1 MIKGIDISCWQENV
15 NYNELKKQGI
25 EFAIIR
31 IGYGKNKSQKDKL
44 FETHYEGLKNAGIK
58 IGIYLYSYMTSLEA
72 GKQEAENCLYF
83 LKGRQIDLPIFID
96 LEENRTAKLGIDIVT
111 KGAIEFCKT
120 IKNAGYEAGVYA
132 NLNWFKN
139 YVNPYKIIE
148 NGFKIWLAQWNDKIT
163 ADFNVDIW
171 QYTSKGKLNGISGNV
186 DLDYQL
192 KDEQT
197 ENPIE
202 STKKTIEELANEV
215 ISGKWGNGNDRYER
229 LTNAGYNYENVQN
242 KVNEILGVN
251 KKLYYIVKSGDT
263 LTRISNKFGVSI
275 NQLVE
280 WNNIKNPNLIFV
292 GQKLRVK

>member
-1 MIKGIDISCWQENV
+1 MIKGIDLSCWQEKV

-58 IGIYLYSYMTSLEA
+58 IGIYLYSYMTSIEA

-83 LKGRQIDLPIFID
+83 LKGRKIDLPIFID
-96 LEENRTAKLGIDIVT
+96 LEENRTAKLGCDAVT

-120 IKNAGYEAGVYA
+120 IKKAGYEAGVYA
-132 NLNWFKN
+132 NLNWFTN

-163 ADFNVDIW
+163 ANFNVDIW

-202 STKKTIEELANEV
+202 PTKKTIEELANEV
-215 ISGKWGNGNDRYER
+215 ISGKWGNGKDRYER
-229 LTNAGYNYENVQN
+229 LTNAGYNYEDVQN

-251 KKLYYIVKSGDT
+251 KKLYYIVKYGDT

-292 GQKLRVK
+292 DQKLRVK

>member
-31 IGYGKNKSQKDKL
+31 IGYGKNKSQKDKM
-44 FETHYEGLKNAGIK
+44 FEAHYEGLKNAGIK
-58 IGIYLYSYMTSLEA
+58 IGIYLYSYMTSIEA

-83 LKGRQIDLPIFID
+83 LKGRKIDLPIFID
-96 LEENRTAKLGIDIVT
+96 LEENRTAKLGNVAIT
-111 KGAIEFCKT
+111 KGAIEFCKI

-132 NLNWFKN
+132 NLNWFTN

-163 ADFNVDIW
+163 ANFNVDIW

-202 STKKTIEELANEV
+202 PTKKTIEELANEV
-215 ISGKWGNGNDRYER
+215 INGKWGNGKDRYER
-229 LTNAGYNYENVQN
+229 LTNAGYNYEDVQN

-251 KKLYYIVKSGDT
+251 KKLYYIVKYGDT

-292 GQKLRVK
+292 DQKLRVK

>member
-1 MIKGIDISCWQENV
+1 MKKGIDISCWQENI
-15 NYNELKKQGI
+15 NYNKLKEQGI

-31 IGYGKNKSQKDKL
+31 IGYGKNKSQKDKM

-58 IGIYLYSYMTSLEA
+58 IGIYLYSYMTSIDA

-83 LKGRQIDLPIFID
+83 LKGRKIDLPIFID
-96 LEENRTAKLGIDIVT
+96 LEENRTAKLGSDAVT

-120 IKNAGYEAGVYA
+120 IKEAGYEAGVYA
-132 NLNWFKN
+132 NLNWFTN

-148 NGFKIWLAQWNDKIT
+148 NGFKIWLAQWNNKIT
-163 ADFNVDIW
+163 ANFNVDIW
-171 QYTSKGKLNGISGNV
+171 QYTSKGKLEGIAGNV
-186 DLDYQL
+186 DMDYEI
-192 KDEQT
+192 KDEQI

-202 STKKTIEELANEV
+202 PTKKSIEELANEV
-215 ISGKWGNGNDRYER
+215 INGKWGNGNERYER
-229 LTNAGYNYENVQN
+229 LTNAGYNYQDVQN

-251 KKLYYIVKSGDT
+251 KKLYYIAKSGDT

>member
-1 MIKGIDISCWQENV
+1 MIKGIDLSCWQENV

-31 IGYGKNKSQKDKL
+31 IGYGKNKSQKDKM

-58 IGIYLYSYMTSLEA
+58 IGIYLYSYMTLIQA

-83 LKGRQIDLPIFID
+83 LKGRKIDLPIFID
-96 LEENRTAKLGIDIVT
+96 LEENRTAKLGSDAVT

-120 IKNAGYEAGVYA
+120 IKEAGYEAGVYA
-132 NLNWFKN
+132 NLNWFTN

-163 ADFNVDIW
+163 ANFDVDFW
-171 QYTSKGKLNGISGNV
+171 QYTSKGKLNGIAGNV
-186 DLDYQL
+186 DLDYQI
-192 KDEQT
+192 KDEQI

-202 STKKTIEELANEV
+202 PTKKTIEELANEV
-215 ISGKWGNGNDRYER
+215 INGKWGNGNERYER
-229 LTNAGYNYENVQN
+229 LTNAGYNYQDVQN

-275 NQLVE
+275 SQLVE
-280 WNNIKNPNLIFV
+280 WNNIKNPNLIFA